1 MRLRDRQDRQVVA
14 VRHRAASDDS
24 HQASADEISLL
35 CEVSAGFVSSLE
47 LERVLQAAVTGT
59 VRALHLET
67 GAIYLLAGNEL
78 ELGATYPPLP
88 PEAADMLT
96 RTPRKGHA
104 HIEQCLAL
112 RQPVYVADASRE
124 RFTPVEQAVVDA
136 RGLKSILYVPI
147 AADADALGVMI
158 VGTQT
163 APRRYPRH
171 DADLCQAL
179 SCQIA
184 LAVTNARL
192 YGELRAA
199 NAELA
204 RHRDHL
210 EEIIEQ
216 RTREL
221 EDALRRK
228 GGYAES
234 ST

>member
-1 MRLRDRQDRQVVA
+1 MVA
-14 VRHRAASDDS
+14 VRRRTASGDS
-24 HQASADEISLL
+24 HQVSEEELSLL
-35 CEVSAGFVSSLE
+35 YEVSTGFVSSLE
-47 LERVLQAAVTGT
+47 LERVLQAAVSGT

-67 GAIYLLAGNEL
+67 GAIYLLVGNEL

-96 RTPRKGHA
+96 RTPRKGHV

-112 RQPVYVADASRE
+112 GQPVYVADASQE
-124 RFTPVEQAVVDA
+124 RFTPVEQAVVDV

-147 AADADALGVMI
+147 MAHADALGVMI

-163 APRRYPRH
+163 APRRYLKH
-171 DADLCQAL
+171 DAELCQAL

-216 RTREL
+216 RSREL
-221 EDALRRK
+221 EDALRRN
-228 GGYAES
+228 GDDAQPQA
-234 ST
+234 